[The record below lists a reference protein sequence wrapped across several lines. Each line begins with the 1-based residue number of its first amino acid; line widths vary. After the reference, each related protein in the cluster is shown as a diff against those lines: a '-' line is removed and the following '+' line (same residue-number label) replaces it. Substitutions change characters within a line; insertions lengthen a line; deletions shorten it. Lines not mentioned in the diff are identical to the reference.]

1 MTDKKEHDDINAAD
15 LMPPAD
21 PALLASANRMLS
33 GRLNRIAG
41 ALRSTGITS
50 FNSIEDG
57 EDLTPHV
64 DWLIVRYFDAI
75 HGLGKQQAL
84 VDILKRNLQS
94 KEHECEALRKSLEA
108 ARSHGDDRPVAG
120 YTTGDLNEIFS
131 NLDEARDDA
140 EETVV
145 SSELSLPVYEL
156 RLVGTAKRSAEW
168 VPA

>member
-1 MTDKKEHDDINAAD
+1 MNDITELDDINVAD

-84 VDILKRNLQS
+84 VDILKRNFAA
-94 KEHECEALRKSLEA
+94 KENECEALRKHAEA
-108 ARSHGDDRPVAG
+108 ANERAAERPVVG

-140 EETVV
+140 EEAVV
-145 SSELSLPVYEL
+145 SYELELPVYEL
-156 RLVGTAKRSAEW
+156 RLIGTVKRTAEW